1 MTWGLGEKG
10 KGGSGVAQFWFIIF
24 CRQLLLVKAGVS
36 RRFMR
41 ALLLL
46 KKRHA
51 QDKCTFSHPMLIGPL
66 IQRVHCLDKTST
78 EPWIFILSRHK
89 GERTGKVY

>member
-1 MTWGLGEKG
+1 M
-10 KGGSGVAQFWFIIF
+10 GGSRGAQFGFIIF
-24 CRQLLLVKAGVS
+24 CRQLPLVKARVS

-51 QDKCTFSHPMLIGPL
+51 QDKCTFSHPMLIARL
-66 IQRVHCLDKTST
+66 IQRVHCIDKTST
-78 EPWIFILSRHK
+78 ES
-89 GERTGKVY
+89 